1 MNILIVDNCEC
12 LRSYC
17 SHVLTKK
24 GHNVHQC
31 ESSELFR
38 QYLYNGFEIDAIIIN
53 TNPADISLA
62 EEVVYVSKSVNP
74 DISIILVTINWNSK
88 EIDELVNMGCSKLLL
103 PFNENDLIAKVGSIE
118 AVTVT

>member
-17 SHVLTKK
+17 SHVLTEK
-24 GHNVHQC
+24 GHKVYQC
-31 ESSELFR
+31 ESSDFFR
-38 QYLYNGFEIDAIIIN
+38 QYLYKDMDIDTIIVN
-53 TNPADISLA
+53 TNPENVFTA

-74 DISIILVTINWNSK
+74 DISIVLITIDWNSK
-88 EIDELVNMGCSKLLL
+88 EINEGVDMGCSRLLL
-103 PFNENDLIAKVGSIE
+103 PFNDKDLIDKVNIRA